1 VTVVGA
7 HATVEGDTVVDLY
20 EEYER
25 AVRCFDAGNPT
36 GAAVALSPVVAAEPD
51 NVSVRLLLA
60 RAYYHSAQLRR
71 AEEQLRWLVDRDPAD
86 HYAHFVLGRT
96 LERLG
101 RPSQALPHLRMAVA
115 MRPLPDYADALERV
129 EAKAASGTPRSGPS
143 ARG

>member
-1 VTVVGA
+1 
-7 HATVEGDTVVDLY
+7 VVDLY

-25 AVRCFDAGNPT
+25 AVRFFDAGDPT
-36 GAAVALSPVVAAEPD
+36 KAARALTPVVAAEPG
-51 NVSVRLLLA
+51 NASVRLLLA

-101 RPSQALPHLRMAVA
+101 RPGQALPHLRMAVA
-115 MRPLPDYADALERV
+115 MRPLPDYSDALKRV
-129 EAKAASGTPRSGPS
+129 EGKATGTGR
-143 ARG
+143 RIDRRN